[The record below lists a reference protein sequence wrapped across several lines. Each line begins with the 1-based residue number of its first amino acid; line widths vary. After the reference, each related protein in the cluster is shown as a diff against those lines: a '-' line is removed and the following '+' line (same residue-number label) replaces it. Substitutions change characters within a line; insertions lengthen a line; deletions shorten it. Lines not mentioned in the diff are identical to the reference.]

1 MLEQL
6 GLDSDTKKFTQEAM
20 CSISVGYWE
29 KLFKSMEDLET
40 LKFVSENKPE
50 NATQFLAKVQ
60 AIKQIAY
67 TFVETVKKKSKN
79 NS

>member
-29 KLFKSMEDLET
+29 KLFKSLQDLEVT
-40 LKFVSENKPE
+40 KFINGGEPS

-60 AIKQIAY
+60 AIKEIGNI
-67 TFVETVKKKSKN
+67 FVETVKKKSKN